1 MSQVLFTQLSNEQLE
16 VVAGGTNF
24 KNDATFYSADEN
36 FVSGESSSDANHSD
50 DYSNG
55 NSTGIT
61 AAGIAFLTL
70 DADEILD
77 ISKQYGY

>member
-1 MSQVLFTQLSNEQLE
+1 MSQVLFTELSNEQLE
-16 VVAGGTNF
+16 VVAGGTDF
-24 KNDATFYSADEN
+24 QIDANFYSADQN

-50 DYSNG
+50 DSSNG

-61 AAGIAFLTL
+61 TAGIAFLTL
-70 DADEILD
+70 DADEILE